1 MLCKDNNNHILR
13 NKFNQGSERSVQ
25 LKLQDFYKKIEEDI
39 NKWQDIMF
47 MDEKNIVK
55 MSKLP
60 KVDYRFNTISMK
72 IPMASLTKIEENDPK
87 IFMGS

>member
-1 MLCKDNNNHILR
+1 
-13 NKFNQGSERSVQ
+13 
-25 LKLQDFYKKIEEDI
+25 
-39 NKWQDIMF
+39 MF